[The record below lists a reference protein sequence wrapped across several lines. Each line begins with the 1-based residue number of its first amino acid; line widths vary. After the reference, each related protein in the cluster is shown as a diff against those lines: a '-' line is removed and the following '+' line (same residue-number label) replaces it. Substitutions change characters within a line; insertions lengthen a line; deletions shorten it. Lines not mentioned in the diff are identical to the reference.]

1 MRSHD
6 GAHAGDMQDSGRRCE
21 KAWRDATERAEVSQT
36 AGKTEFMQED
46 IRIADGALEECL
58 GYKFSARE
66 LVERALTPS
75 SAVPEV
81 RSAGAE
87 EPVSALLPRDNE
99 RLEFLGDAVLELL
112 ASEYLLATF
121 PEWSEGQLSKSRA
134 RIVNAG
140 SLEAAARRLRLGEH
154 LRLGRGE
161 EKTGGRE
168 KQTLL
173 ADAFE
178 AVVAAVYLDG
188 GLGAAREVLRRGL
201 FEQALEERGERISES
216 DRKSALQE
224 LLQGQGRA
232 PAEYRM
238 AGESGPDHQK
248 AFQIEVWID
257 GEYMAT
263 GEGSTKKEP
272 EQRAARSALDHLKHA
287 QAKG

>member
-1 MRSHD
+1 MHETIRITD
-6 GAHAGDMQDSGRRCE
+6 GA
-21 KAWRDATERAEVSQT
+21 
-36 AGKTEFMQED
+36 F
-46 IRIADGALEECL
+46 EEQL
-58 GYKFSARE
+58 GYKFSTKQ
-66 LVERALTPS
+66 LLDRALTHS
-75 SAVPEV
+75 SAVPELRASGV
-81 RSAGAE
+81 E

-112 ASEYLLATF
+112 TSEYLLASF

-134 RIVNAG
+134 RIVNAS
-140 SLEAAARRLRLGEH
+140 SLELAARRLRLGEH

-178 AVVAAVYLDG
+178 AVVAAVYIDG
-188 GLGAAREVLRRGL
+188 GLGAAREVLRRVL

-224 LLQGQGRA
+224 LLQGRGQA
-232 PAEYRM
+232 AAEYRVV
-238 AGESGPDHQK
+238 GESGPDHQK
-248 AFQIEVWID
+248 VFQIEVWID

-263 GEGSTKKEP
+263 GEGSTKKEA
-272 EQRAARSALDHLKHA
+272 EQRAARSAMELLERA
-287 QAKG
+287 EAKG

>member
-1 MRSHD
+1 MP
-6 GAHAGDMQDSGRRCE
+6 E
-21 KAWRDATERAEVSQT
+21 T
-36 AGKTEFMQED
+36 
-46 IRIADGALEECL
+46 IRIADRAFEERL
-58 GYKFSARE
+58 GYKFSTKE
-66 LVERALTPS
+66 LLERALTHS
-75 SAVPEV
+75 SAIPEL
-81 RSAGAE
+81 RAAGDEA
-87 EPVSALLPRDNE
+87 VSALLPRDNE

-112 ASEYLLATF
+112 TSEYLLATF

-134 RIVNAG
+134 RIVNAS

-188 GLGAAREVLRRGL
+188 GLGAAREVLLRVL

-224 LLQGQGRA
+224 LLQGQGRP
-232 PAEYRM
+232 PAEYRV

-248 AFQIEVWID
+248 VFQIEVWID
-257 GEYMAT
+257 GEFMAT
-263 GEGSTKKEP
+263 GVGSTKKEA
-272 EQRAARSALDHLKHA
+272 EQRAARTALERLERA
-287 QAKG
+287 EAKG